1 MSTKKEKI
9 EALENRNA
17 ELSKEILL
25 NEVAIYEAEKELN
38 HLDEDIIEHEKI
50 QAYIQQMTFLIDRL
64 NAQNRLYKVE
74 IFENNYEIKKLKEND

>member
-1 MSTKKEKI
+1 MNSKKEKI
-9 EALENRNA
+9 ESLENRNA

-38 HLDEDIIEHEKI
+38 NIDEDIIEHDKI
-50 QAYIQQMTFLIDRL
+50 QGYIKQMTLLVERL
-64 NAQNRLYKVE
+64 NSQNRGYKVE